1 MGAARHRAAM
11 EKGALPT
18 MRPKPIPRS
27 KPYGIVTKRQLELLF
42 KANGQPAR
50 KLAIHILTNTF
61 KGEKLG
67 PWEREQLESY
77 LQSWGMADV
86 DANEVVTAQLGME
99 AAEGVVGTRDG
110 SAQAA
115 LRQLEE
121 IGLIHR
127 IAIGIRGHSSLYIV
141 GPFSHGVEREAVGE
155 TISGGREMPPRKN
168 ADTTTEQ
175 RESYHGEQSTTWGN
189 EVALI
194 SNSENKKPEA
204 GEASEPRLTEMPR
217 CPDCG
222 GELLTKMQCMAEGL
236 AYRGECGKLYCPEC
250 WQLYDD
256 TKGEMQ

>member
-1 MGAARHRAAM
+1 M

-86 DANEVVTAQLGME
+86 DANEVVTAQLGTE

-155 TISGGREMPPRKN
+155 TISGGREIAHHGKN

-175 RESYHGEQSTTWGN
+175 RESYHGEQNTTW
-189 EVALI
+189 ET
-194 SNSENKKPEA
+194 K
-204 GEASEPRLTEMPR
+204 
-217 CPDCG
+217 
-222 GELLTKMQCMAEGL
+222 LLS
-236 AYRGECGKLYCPEC
+236 
-250 WQLYDD
+250 
-256 TKGEMQ
+256 